1 MPTSFSSKVMRILIS
16 WGKVTFEIYYI
27 WERTKIPVPQASNQR
42 KFTTSETALL
52 NKLLTVAELPNG
64 ATKDFLIKQ
73 TIFILLDTAKGAV
86 KNDVSMTWG
95 GVQS

>member
-1 MPTSFSSKVMRILIS
+1 MRNLIS

-27 WERTKIPVPQASNQR
+27 WERTKIPVPQASNRR

-64 ATKDFLIKQ
+64 ATKDFFIKQ
-73 TIFILLDTAKGAV
+73 TIFILLDTAIATNQNQRPKA
-86 KNDVSMTWG
+86 
-95 GVQS
+95 